1 VWNGVLGIYVVCCS
15 GTAKYLLETDDGG
28 LSLLQ
33 VLVVIWRIAPR
44 VQDVLSFVW
53 VDIPSAF
60 SEAFSSSEAEHVSY
74 GDPLDGVV
82 DDSEHFGEESIVRSL
97 TAPPP
102 TVVSWYV
109 FV

>member
-53 VDIPSAF
+53 VDILSAF